1 MWFRYVQ
8 QQIEKAK
15 AEAGSD
21 EEFEATELLK
31 DENEILKLDLKLKPT
46 LLASDS
52 KVGVKSVF
60 KEAAAVKKESDKVK
74 KEKEDSGKR
83 KMSALEE
90 IMEQG
95 KKKMKEEE
103 EKKPKVPA
111 HLHYW
116 YHKLCDSQLTIWHL
130 CLTVTLVIT
139 GPILAEKRNCS
150 EGGDQVTGRQVL
162 QEEGLGQGGH
172 R

>member
-1 MWFRYVQ
+1 MVRYVQ

-31 DENEILKLDLKLKPT
+31 DENEVLKLDLKLKPT
-46 LLASDS
+46 VLASKATDS
-52 KVGVKSVF
+52 EVGVKSVF
-60 KEAAAVKKESDKVK
+60 KEAAAVKKEGDKVK

-95 KKKMKEEE
+95 KKKQREEE
-103 EKKPKVPA
+103 AKKPKVTSVKFECF
-111 HLHYW
+111 Y
-116 YHKLCDSQLTIWHL
+116 
-130 CLTVTLVIT
+130 
-139 GPILAEKRNCS
+139 RF
-150 EGGDQVTGRQVL
+150 
-162 QEEGLGQGGH
+162 
-172 R
+172 

>member
-1 MWFRYVQ
+1 MRSPRSSWSRRRKTARRTRCSETMRRSHRSRHPTSHGHEYQLLFLRYVQ

-31 DENEILKLDLKLKPT
+31 DENEVLKLDLKLKPT
-46 LLASDS
+46 MLASKATDS
-52 KVGVKSVF
+52 KVGVKSVC
-60 KEAAAVKKESDKVK
+60 KDAAAVKKESDKIK

-95 KKKMKEEE
+95 KKKQREEE
-103 EKKPKVPA
+103 AKKPKV
-111 HLHYW
+111 
-116 YHKLCDSQLTIWHL
+116 
-130 CLTVTLVIT
+130 
-139 GPILAEKRNCS
+139 
-150 EGGDQVTGRQVL
+150 
-162 QEEGLGQGGH
+162 H
-172 R
+172 RPGTDLP

>member
-1 MWFRYVQ
+1 MLVRYVQ

-21 EEFEATELLK
+21 EEFEATELHK
-31 DENEILKLDLKLKPT
+31 DENEVLKLDLKLKPT
-46 LLASDS
+46 LLATDS

-60 KEAAAVKKESDKVK
+60 KEAAVVKKEADLKVK

-95 KKKMKEEE
+95 KKKQREEE
-103 EKKPKVPA
+103 AKKPKVTDLQYIP
-111 HLHYW
+111 L
-116 YHKLCDSQLTIWHL
+116 
-130 CLTVTLVIT
+130 LTVDRIHH
-139 GPILAEKRNCS
+139 E
-150 EGGDQVTGRQVL
+150 
-162 QEEGLGQGGH
+162 
-172 R
+172 

>member
-1 MWFRYVQ
+1 MLVRYVQ

-31 DENEILKLDLKLKPT
+31 DENEVLKLDLKLKPT
-46 LLASDS
+46 VLASKTTDS

-95 KKKMKEEE
+95 KKKQREEE
-103 EKKPKVPA
+103 AKKPKVPSA
-111 HLHYW
+111 STGVFYVMF
-116 YHKLCDSQLTIWHL
+116 YLCS
-130 CLTVTLVIT
+130 
-139 GPILAEKRNCS
+139 GPILAAARNCG
-150 EGGDQVTGRQVL
+150 EGGDQVTG
-162 QEEGLGQGGH
+162 
-172 R
+172 

>member
-1 MWFRYVQ
+1 MQ

-21 EEFEATELLK
+21 EEFEATELHK
-31 DENEILKLDLKLKPT
+31 DENEVLKLDLKLKPT
-46 LLASDS
+46 LLATDS

-60 KEAAAVKKESDKVK
+60 KEAAAVKKEADLKVK

-95 KKKMKEEE
+95 KKKQREEE
-103 EKKPKVPA
+103 AKKPKVPA
-111 HLHYW
+111 HLLLLRVDRMYYEW
-116 YHKLCDSQLTIWHL
+116 
-130 CLTVTLVIT
+130 
-139 GPILAEKRNCS
+139 
-150 EGGDQVTGRQVL
+150 
-162 QEEGLGQGGH
+162 
-172 R
+172 

>member
-1 MWFRYVQ
+1 MLVRYVQ

-31 DENEILKLDLKLKPT
+31 DENEVLKLDLKLKPT
-46 LLASDS
+46 VLASKATDS

-60 KEAAAVKKESDKVK
+60 KEALAVKKEGDKVK
-74 KEKEDSGKR
+74 KEKDDSGKR

-95 KKKMKEEE
+95 KKKQREEE
-103 EKKPKVPA
+103 AKKPKVSSSFF
-111 HLHYW
+111 YVW
-116 YHKLCDSQLTIWHL
+116 QI
-130 CLTVTLVIT
+130 
-139 GPILAEKRNCS
+139 
-150 EGGDQVTGRQVL
+150 
-162 QEEGLGQGGH
+162 
-172 R
+172 

>member
-1 MWFRYVQ
+1 MGDDEEITQMYVQ

-46 LLASDS
+46 VLASKATDS

-60 KEAAAVKKESDKVK
+60 KEAAAVKKEADKVK

-83 KMSALEE
+83 RR
-90 IMEQG
+90 QRNQRFDPG
-95 KKKMKEEE
+95 C
-103 EKKPKVPA
+103 EK
-111 HLHYW
+111 
-116 YHKLCDSQLTIWHL
+116 
-130 CLTVTLVIT
+130 
-139 GPILAEKRNCS
+139 
-150 EGGDQVTGRQVL
+150 
-162 QEEGLGQGGH
+162 GLW
-172 R
+172 

>member
-1 MWFRYVQ
+1 MWPSLQHILLVRYVQ

-21 EEFEATELLK
+21 EEFEATELHK
-31 DENEILKLDLKLKPT
+31 DENEVLKLDLKLKPT
-46 LLASDS
+46 LLATDS

-60 KEAAAVKKESDKVK
+60 KEAAAVKKEADLKVK

-95 KKKMKEEE
+95 KKKQREEE
-103 EKKPKVPA
+103 AKKPKVPA
-111 HLHYW
+111 HLLLLRVDRMYYEW
-116 YHKLCDSQLTIWHL
+116 
-130 CLTVTLVIT
+130 
-139 GPILAEKRNCS
+139 
-150 EGGDQVTGRQVL
+150 
-162 QEEGLGQGGH
+162 
-172 R
+172 

>member
-1 MWFRYVQ
+1 MLVRYVQ

-21 EEFEATELLK
+21 EEFEATELHK
-31 DENEILKLDLKLKPT
+31 DENEVLKLDLKLKPT
-46 LLASDS
+46 LLATDS

-60 KEAAAVKKESDKVK
+60 KEAAAVKKEADLKVK

-95 KKKMKEEE
+95 KKKQREEE
-103 EKKPKVPA
+103 AKKPKVPA
-111 HLHYW
+111 HL
-116 YHKLCDSQLTIWHL
+116 LL
-130 CLTVTLVIT
+130 
-139 GPILAEKRNCS
+139 
-150 EGGDQVTGRQVL
+150 
-162 QEEGLGQGGH
+162 LGVD
-172 R
+172 RMYYEW

>member
-1 MWFRYVQ
+1 MLVRYVQ

-31 DENEILKLDLKLKPT
+31 DENEVLKLDLKLKPT
-46 LLASDS
+46 VLASKATDS

-60 KEAAAVKKESDKVK
+60 KEAAAVKKEADLKVK

-95 KKKMKEEE
+95 KKKQREEE
-103 EKKPKVPA
+103 AKKPKVPA
-111 HLHYW
+111 HLLLLRVDRMYYEW
-116 YHKLCDSQLTIWHL
+116 
-130 CLTVTLVIT
+130 
-139 GPILAEKRNCS
+139 
-150 EGGDQVTGRQVL
+150 
-162 QEEGLGQGGH
+162 
-172 R
+172 